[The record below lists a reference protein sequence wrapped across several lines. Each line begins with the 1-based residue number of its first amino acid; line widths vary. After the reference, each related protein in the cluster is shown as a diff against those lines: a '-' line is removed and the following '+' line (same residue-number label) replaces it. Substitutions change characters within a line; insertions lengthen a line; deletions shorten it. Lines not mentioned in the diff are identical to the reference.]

1 MKYLKTILRA
11 YKYRIYPNKKQRE
24 LINKTIGCCRFVYNY
39 YLNKK
44 IELYKTEQ
52 KSINYNACANDLKS
66 LKKEYE
72 WLKEI
77 DSISLRSVWL

>member
-1 MKYLKTILRA
+1 MKTILRA
-11 YKYRIYPNKKQRE
+11 YKYRLYPNKKQQE

-44 IELYKTEQ
+44 IELYKVEQ
-52 KSINYNACANDLKS
+52 KSMTYNACANDLKL
-66 LKKEYE
+66 LKKEKE
-72 WLKEI
+72 WLKEV